1 MQTKGQRIASKRQ
14 SKRLRLD
21 ILMSMKILAT
31 SDWHLGNL
39 FHGNDRLPE
48 HKHFLK
54 WLLEQIA
61 EQKPDALLIA
71 GDIFDNGNPSAAA
84 QTVYYEFLAD
94 ATQLCP
100 NMQVIITAGNHDSAS
115 RLEAPRPLLTR
126 YHVEIRG
133 NVRKIWQQGESED
146 DVKTGGHWIY
156 SFDDL
161 IIPITNEEGEEV
173 IILAVPY
180 LRSDVVQNASY
191 SQGVN
196 DFLRELTAEARKKY
210 PGRKCIMM
218 AHMYAKGSDIAK
230 KDASEKIIIGGQE
243 EVDLEGWNDHPD
255 YMTCGHIH
263 KRQHIWNTDW
273 ARYTGSILPMSF
285 AEKDY
290 THGIDLITI
299 EHGEEEVDLE
309 GWNDH
314 PDYMTCGHIHK
325 RQHIWN
331 TDWARYTGSILP
343 MSFAEKDYTHGIDL
357 ITIEHGEEDEGK
369 ETGKSKEWKVDF
381 LEYKPQH
388 ALRIL
393 PEDEEELTFKK
404 WQKLINSEL
413 SERTDGELSDHFDY
427 VMLKVKQ
434 EKLSSDD
441 IKELEKLVNEKDAV
455 LCKIQRII
463 PQLDL
468 STIQG
473 SQHITS
479 IEDIINR
486 PPLDTLKEAF
496 AIRHNAPMNERQ
508 EKMLSDLLTTSS
520 L

>member
-1 MQTKGQRIASKRQ
+1 
-14 SKRLRLD
+14 
-21 ILMSMKILAT
+21 MSMKILAT

-61 EQKPDALLIA
+61 GQKPDALLIA

-146 DVKTGGHWIY
+146 DDKTGGHWIY

-161 IIPITNEEGEEV
+161 IIPVTNEEGEEV
-173 IILAVPY
+173 IILAVPF

-196 DFLRELTAEARKKY
+196 DFLRELTAEARKKH

-243 EVDLEGWNDHPD
+243 EVDLEEWNDHPD

-299 EHGEEEVDLE
+299 GCDKGEKEEMDA
-309 GWNDH
+309 
-314 PDYMTCGHIHK
+314 K
-325 RQHIWN
+325 
-331 TDWARYTGSILP
+331 
-343 MSFAEKDYTHGIDL
+343 KK
-357 ITIEHGEEDEGK
+357 EDEMK
-369 ETGKSKEWKVDF
+369 ENKDGIKEEKENSKNKSKDIKVEF

-388 ALRIL
+388 SLRIL
-393 PEDEEELTFKK
+393 PENEEELTIKK
-404 WQKLINSEL
+404 WQKLIHSEL
-413 SERTDGELSDHFDY
+413 PERMNGELSDHFDY

-434 EKLSSDD
+434 EKLTSDD

>member
-1 MQTKGQRIASKRQ
+1 
-14 SKRLRLD
+14 
-21 ILMSMKILAT
+21 MSMKILAT

-48 HKHFLK
+48 HKHFLQ
-54 WLLEQIA
+54 WLLVQIA
-61 EQKPDALLIA
+61 EQKPDALLVA

-94 ATQLCP
+94 ATHLCP
-100 NMQVIITAGNHDSAS
+100 NMQIIITAGNHDSAN
-115 RLEAPRPLLTR
+115 RLEAPRPLLAR

-133 NVRKIWQQGESED
+133 NIRKIWQQGESED
-146 DVKTGGHWIY
+146 NDKTGGHWLY

-161 IIPITNEEGEEV
+161 IIPVSNEDGEEV
-173 IILAVPY
+173 IILAVPF
-180 LRSDVVQNASY
+180 LRSDVVQNACY

-196 DFLRELTAEARKKY
+196 AFLRELTAKARQKY
-210 PGRKCIMM
+210 PDRKCIMM

-230 KDASEKIIIGGQE
+230 QDASEKIIIGGQE

-263 KRQHIWNTDW
+263 KRQHIWNTNW

-299 EHGEEEVDLE
+299 RFEEKE
-309 GWNDH
+309 GDN
-314 PDYMTCGHIHK
+314 
-325 RQHIWN
+325 
-331 TDWARYTGSILP
+331 
-343 MSFAEKDYTHGIDL
+343 E
-357 ITIEHGEEDEGK
+357 IEENRTNEA
-369 ETGKSKEWKVDF
+369 ETGNCKNKSKDIKVDF

-388 ALRIL
+388 SLRIL
-393 PEDEEELTFKK
+393 PENEEELTLKK

-413 SERTDGELSDHFDY
+413 SKRMNGELSNHFDY

-434 EKLSSDD
+434 EKLSNDD
-441 IKELEKLVNEKDAV
+441 IKELEDLVNEKDAV

-473 SQHITS
+473 SQQITS
-479 IEDIINR
+479 IEDIVNR

-508 EKMLSDLLTTSS
+508 EKMLSDLLITSS

>member
-1 MQTKGQRIASKRQ
+1 
-14 SKRLRLD
+14 
-21 ILMSMKILAT
+21 MSMKILAT

-61 EQKPDALLIA
+61 GQKPDALLIA

-146 DVKTGGHWIY
+146 DAKTGGHWLY

-161 IIPITNEEGEEV
+161 IIPVTNEEGEEV
-173 IILAVPY
+173 IVLAVPF

-273 ARYTGSILPMSF
+273 ARYTGSTLPMSF

-299 EHGEEEVDLE
+299 GCDKGEKEEMEAKEEE
-309 GWNDH
+309 
-314 PDYMTCGHIHK
+314 
-325 RQHIWN
+325 
-331 TDWARYTGSILP
+331 
-343 MSFAEKDYTHGIDL
+343 
-357 ITIEHGEEDEGK
+357 EE
-369 ETGKSKEWKVDF
+369 
-381 LEYKPQH
+381 
-388 ALRIL
+388 
-393 PEDEEELTFKK
+393 
-404 WQKLINSEL
+404 
-413 SERTDGELSDHFDY
+413 
-427 VMLKVKQ
+427 
-434 EKLSSDD
+434 
-441 IKELEKLVNEKDAV
+441 
-455 LCKIQRII
+455 
-463 PQLDL
+463 
-468 STIQG
+468 
-473 SQHITS
+473 
-479 IEDIINR
+479 
-486 PPLDTLKEAF
+486 
-496 AIRHNAPMNERQ
+496 
-508 EKMLSDLLTTSS
+508 
-520 L
+520 